1 MKTLLTVILLASLS
15 YLLAGGA
22 KDTPYTTVTAAGVTL
37 NYRVT
42 DDMQH
47 LDCQLSATTTGWV
60 AVGFAPTSGMANANF
75 IIGYHSGGNTFIRDD
90 WGTSASSHASD
101 VTLGG
106 TNNIITS
113 SSTETGGVTQLN
125 FIIPLDSGDS
135 FDRILAI
142 GQTYNIIL
150 GRGINGGDSF
160 TASHSSVGSGSIT
173 LTMPVSND
181 DSVIPQPDDKI
192 SLNLSPNP
200 FSSILN
206 ITAQSKDGRNL
217 SLSIFDARGREI
229 TKWNAASGTQN
240 TWDGSGYPA
249 GVYYIRAADSEG
261 STLQKVLRLK

>member
-15 YLLAGGA
+15 FLLAGGA
-22 KDTPYTTVTAAGVTL
+22 KDTPYSTVTAAGVTL

-101 VTLGG
+101 VSLGG
-106 TNNIITS
+106 TNNIVTS

-125 FIIPLDSGDS
+125 FTIPLNSGDS

-160 TASHSSVGSGSIT
+160 TASHSSVGSASIT

-181 DSVIPQPDDKI
+181 DSVIPQPGDNI
-192 SLNLSPNP
+192 SLSLSPNP
-200 FSSILN
+200 FSSVLN
-206 ITAQSKDGRNL
+206 ITAKSRDGNAL
-217 SLSIFDARGREI
+217 SLRMYDAKGQEVM
-229 TKWNAASGTQN
+229 KWNTASDN
-240 TWDGSGYPA
+240 IITWDGSGYPA
-249 GVYYIRAADSEG
+249 GVYFIRASGPQG
-261 STLQKVLRLK
+261 STLQKVVKLK